1 MPKSLVIV
9 ESPAK
14 ARTINRYLGKDF
26 VVRASMGHVRD
37 LPKGKFAIDIDD
49 NFTPEYVAIR
59 GKGKILAELRKHARP
74 AEHIYIAT
82 DCDREGEAIAW
93 HLCEAL
99 KLPGK
104 KVSRV
109 TFNEITKKAIK
120 EAFKSP
126 HHIDINMVNAQQA
139 RRVLD
144 RIVGYRLSP
153 LLWKKISKGLSAGRV
168 QSVAVML
175 IVEREKE
182 IRKFTQEEY
191 WKITA
196 KLIADED
203 ADAEK
208 ESFTA
213 ELRKINGANID
224 LKNEESTTRA
234 VSEIQNEKFVI
245 EKVERKKRTE
255 HPRPPFITSTLQQQA
270 STQLGFSAKKTMY
283 LAQQLYEGVE
293 LGSEGQVALITYMR
307 TDSVH
312 LAESA
317 VAATRDVIEKTFG
330 EKYLPPEP
338 KFYKSKKD
346 AQGAHEAVRPTEPE
360 RHPDDVGKHLSP
372 DLAKLYNLIWRRFI
386 ACQMNPALFNV
397 NVADIRAGKYLFKAS
412 GREMIFDGHLR
423 VIGLKNRAEQQILP
437 ELVEGREAFPVEII
451 PSQHFTQP
459 PPRYTEATLV
469 RVLEGKGIG
478 RPSTYAPIISTIQDR
493 GYVEQKQ
500 RKFHATPLG
509 EIVTDKLVAHFPDI
523 INTEFTSQMESNLDT
538 VEEGK
543 ADWVTVLRE
552 FYNLF
557 SADLE
562 KAETK
567 MTSEKGK
574 TTESNIKCEKCGKPM
589 VYRWSKRGRFLG
601 CSGYPDC
608 KNTKPLTDNG
618 EVEEPEEIDE
628 KCPECGAPM
637 TVKTGRYGKFIACT
651 MYPDCKHT
659 SAYSPPGETP
669 GEPGEEEKC
678 PNCGAPMVLKRGRWG
693 QFLACSKYP
702 ECKTTKK
709 IAKGKAEGRGQK
721 AEGTG
726 GSRKAKSEVAPG
738 EAGGDHDA
746 SQPAEKQE
754 KEGVMKCD
762 KCGAPMVEKM
772 SRRGK
777 FLGCSNYPAC
787 TNTMPISKAAPPE
800 ESDEKCPNCGAPM
813 VIRSG
818 RWGKFLACS
827 AFPKCKTTKKLEG

>member
-37 LPKGKFAIDIDD
+37 LPKRKLAIDIDN

-74 AEHIYIAT
+74 AKHIYIAT
-82 DCDREGEAIAW
+82 DLDREGEAIAW

-99 KLPGK
+99 KLPEG

-120 EAFKSP
+120 EAFESP
-126 HHIDINMVNAQQA
+126 HHININMVNAQQA
-139 RRVLD
+139 RRILD
-144 RIVGYRLSP
+144 RIVGYKLSP
-153 LLWKKISKGLSAGRV
+153 LLWKKIGKGLSAGRV
-168 QSVAVML
+168 QSVSVML
-175 IVEREKE
+175 VVEREKE
-182 IRKFTQEEY
+182 IRKFKQEEY
-191 WKITA
+191 WEITA
-196 KLIADED
+196 KLTADKD

-208 ESFTA
+208 ESFLA
-213 ELRKINGANID
+213 ELRKINGAKID

-234 VSEIQNEKFVI
+234 VSEIQNEKFII

-270 STQLGFSAKKTMY
+270 STQLGYSAKKTMY

-293 LGSEGQVALITYMR
+293 LGPEGPVALITYTR

-317 VAATRDVIEKTFG
+317 VGAARDVIEKLFG
-330 EKYLPPEP
+330 EKYLPPKP
-338 KFYKSKKD
+338 NFYKSKKD
-346 AQGAHEAVRPTEPE
+346 SQGAHEAVRPTEPE
-360 RHPDDVGKHLSP
+360 RHPDDVAKHLQP
-372 DLAKLYNLIWRRFI
+372 DMAKLYNLIWRRFT

-397 NVADIRAGKYLFKAS
+397 TVADIHAGKYLFKAS

-423 VIGLKNRAEQQILP
+423 VIGLKGRAEQQILP
-437 ELVEGREAFPVEII
+437 ELLEGREVIPVEII

-469 RVLEGKGIG
+469 RVLESKGIG
-478 RPSTYAPIISTIQDR
+478 RPSTYAPIISTIQER

-509 EIVTDKLVAHFPDI
+509 EIVTEKLVAHFPDI
-523 INTEFTSQMESNLDT
+523 INTEFTSQMERNLDT

-543 ADWVTVLRE
+543 ADWVAVLRE
-552 FYNLF
+552 FYGLF
-557 SADLE
+557 NADLE
-562 KAETK
+562 KAEK
-567 MTSEKGK
+567 EMTSEKGK

-618 EVEEPEEIDE
+618 EVAEPEEIDE
-628 KCPECGAPM
+628 KCPDCGAPM
-637 TVKTGRYGKFIACT
+637 AVKTGRFGKFIACT

-659 SAYSPPGETP
+659 SAYSPPGEKP
-669 GEPGEEEKC
+669 AEPGEEEKC

-709 IAKGKAEGRGQK
+709 IAKSKAEGSGVKRGGG
-721 AEGTG
+721 APRTG
-726 GSRKAKSEVAPG
+726 GDKKGLAPDTQQAGDNKA
-738 EAGGDHDA
+738 
-746 SQPAEKQE
+746 QE
-754 KEGVMKCD
+754 KESGIMCD
-762 KCGAPMVEKM
+762 RCNAPMVEKM

-813 VIRSG
+813 VIRNG

-827 AFPKCKTTKKLEG
+827 AFPKCKTTKKIKQ